1 VDKEEEVM
9 GRKSNWVGIAG
20 VVLVSLASF
29 GTQVWSEPQ
38 EVDKIVAVVDDKIV
52 LYSDVMAQVGL
63 AAMNQ
68 GISREDLTK
77 SKFDELFQSIL
88 DNMIQEKLL
97 IAKAEEDSIEVDNEA
112 IEDAM
117 RERVRGL
124 KTEHGEAEF
133 ARMLQEGGAKER
145 DIREQFRQEFRK
157 EFLRRKMF
165 DKLQQQVDVS
175 FRDVEEFKDKFK
187 DGLPPL
193 LSISHILIAIEP
205 SDGLRNEAKAQADS
219 LLERLKQGEDFGA
232 LARQYSGDTGSASSG
247 GDLGY
252 FTRGRMVPEFEE
264 AAFALRPGELS
275 DPVKSDFGYH
285 IIRVDGVQSDKV
297 SARHILIPVQAS
309 NTDVTNAYAKALD
322 LAKRIQ
328 NGEDFADLAKEHS
341 THKETGEIGGHLPGL
356 YSPDNLPPAFAEAIK
371 KMRLGEVSPPVQTE
385 HGWHLVRVND
395 DRSALE
401 EVIQQEKLTA
411 LFEEVLERM
420 RTRLYVDIRPWQKGE

>member
-1 VDKEEEVM
+1 MSGTGFRISIVLALLM
-9 GRKSNWVGIAG
+9 VG
-20 VVLVSLASF
+20 L

-38 EVDKIVAVVDDKIV
+38 EVDKIVAIVDDQIV

-63 AAMNQ
+63 AAMSQ
-68 GISREDLTK
+68 GISRTDLTK
-77 SKFDELFQSIL
+77 SKFDELFTSIL
-88 DNMIQEKLL
+88 ENMIQEKLL
-97 IAKAEEDSIEVDNEA
+97 LAKAEEDSIEVDNEA

-133 ARMLQEGGAKER
+133 ARMLQEGGATER

-165 DKLQQQVDVS
+165 DRLSQQVDVS
-175 FRDVEEFKDKFK
+175 FRDLEEFKSRFADE
-187 DGLPPL
+187 LPPL
-193 LSISHILIAIEP
+193 LSISHILIPIEP
-205 SDGLRNEAKAQADS
+205 SEDLQNQAKAQAED
-219 LLERLKQGEDFGA
+219 LLERLRQGEDFA
-232 LARQYSGDTGSASSG
+232 TLAREHSGDTGSASAG

-264 AAFALRPGELS
+264 AAFSLRPGEIS
-275 DPVKSDFGYH
+275 EPVKSDFGYH

-297 SARHILIPVQAS
+297 NARHILIPVQAS
-309 NTDVTNAYAKALD
+309 NMDVSNAYSKSLD

-328 NGEDFADLAKEHS
+328 NGEDFADLAKANS
-341 THKETGEIGGHLPGL
+341 SHKETAEQGGHLPGL
-356 YSPDNLPPAFAEAIK
+356 YSPDNLPPAFAEAIRS
-371 KMRLGEVSPPVQTE
+371 MRLGEVSPPVQTE

-401 EVIQQEKLTA
+401 EVVQQEKLTT
-411 LFEEVLERM
+411 LFDEVLERM
-420 RTRLYVDIRPWQKGE
+420 RTRLYVDTRPWRKED